1 MEKNLKKIA
10 IFLFA
15 LGAGLSSQ
23 FAVATDRET
32 CRAECDM
39 IYYNCID
46 GAPSYEYQCWKESII
61 CKRQCP

>member
-23 FAVATDRET
+23 LATATDRET
-32 CRAECDM
+32 CRAECNERYYACADM
-39 IYYNCID
+39 M
-46 GAPSYEYQCWKESII
+46 PEYEYQCWKESII
-61 CKRQCP
+61 CMRQCP